1 MKQKPRDLG
10 TVGDA
15 GRILYAMV
23 CTCSA
28 CSKSSTP
35 QGWKDGGP
43 MVAHIVTHLIFLTCL
58 EWEGHLITP
67 QVDRGLL
74 KEFES
79 LGSVALDPTAV
90 EAIRGK
96 LASDGVLKRVH
107 QRALAALNNPKQ
119 HKTGEIALQTVTMS
133 ITEVAKSM
141 VDNAWNSLSEEE
153 KADLRKRVAHALS
166 KNLQSGQLEP
176 RLRETM
182 MNFVVGMVEKELEAR
197 TEEIRAKVAAEVDA
211 RWAEQIEK
219 VVQAKV
225 DQAIARVKQEI
236 LAPR

>member
-1 MKQKPRDLG
+1 
-10 TVGDA
+10 
-15 GRILYAMV
+15 
-23 CTCSA
+23 
-28 CSKSSTP
+28 
-35 QGWKDGGP
+35 
-43 MVAHIVTHLIFLTCL
+43 
-58 EWEGHLITP
+58 
-67 QVDRGLL
+67 
-74 KEFES
+74 
-79 LGSVALDPTAV
+79 
-90 EAIRGK
+90 
-96 LASDGVLKRVH
+96 
-107 QRALAALNNPKQ
+107 
-119 HKTGEIALQTVTMS
+119 MS